1 MEGDEFLIDTRT
13 LFDLWT
19 IIIPADHAIASFR
32 TDPALRG
39 DSRASYLKMKMMG
52 LGEDW
57 EDARL
62 LQLWWNL
69 QALTW
74 NGKSQDNTFERY
86 IANSIAIHNECSDLK
101 EPVKEYDK
109 CALFIRGIQAE
120 AL

>member
-1 MEGDEFLIDTRT
+1 MDRVEGDEFFIDTRT

-32 TDPALRG
+32 TDPVLRG
-39 DSRASYLKMKMMG
+39 DGRALYLKLKMTG

-74 NGKSQDNTFERY
+74 NGKSQVNTFERY
-86 IANSIAIHNECSDLK
+86 VPYYSWYPGGSFTTIH
-101 EPVKEYDK
+101 
-109 CALFIRGIQAE
+109 
-120 AL
+120 